1 MTHASPR
8 AGSRLVIL
16 DHAVAD
22 REILQTAVLPEF
34 EVLLLTGDRDGVAQ
48 ISDHL
53 RAIGPVDQL
62 AIVAHGFPGGL
73 QLGNGELS
81 LGTLERDRA
90 ALATWLNPH
99 GNLLLYGCNVAA
111 GDAGAEFVE
120 KLQRLTNGNVA
131 ATASTVGNAALGGT
145 WTLDGTAASP
155 FRPTNLAAYPAVL
168 SSYTIEQ
175 LISPGGFGSAAGV
188 GQSFT
193 VPTTGL
199 LTAVTVDV
207 FGTLF
212 PNGTLSLYLNGG
224 SPSAP
229 LYSQA
234 VSWTNND
241 GFNDTF
247 TLSTPFPVTAGQT
260 YVFFLTSNVGGI
272 ALGGAFADL
281 YAGGNFVQ
289 GNPNVSIPNQDLAF
303 RLQIDPPASAPSAP
317 PPPPEASLSLSP
329 DAPADGT
336 PTPIPLGY
344 LLGESPQP
352 FPVNLGNGGGQ
363 QLNFL
368 PPEISAA
375 SGFPG
380 GIVPVNFPS
389 GLAPGQRATGSLIP
403 ASDLPPGQYRYIFSQ
418 VSNAPNNP
426 VYNFPIDLTVS
437 LPTPEFLAG
446 KLPADATTLVGNGRT
461 LGGPGSQI
469 INGGDGDD
477 PLFGNQGSDLLT
489 GGGGNDSL
497 FGGQGTDWLLGG
509 PGDDLLSGDFG
520 DDVLIGGPGAD
531 TFALQKGQG
540 IDSIWDFEVG
550 IDKIGLRGGLKFE
563 DLTIKPVSFSSQIFV
578 GDELLGQVIGVAP
591 AALGAANFIAI

>member
-99 GNLLLYGCNVAA
+99 GDLLLYGCNVAA

-145 WTLDGTAASP
+145 WILDGTAASP
-155 FRPTNLAAYPAVL
+155 FRPTSLDAYPAVL
-168 SSYTIEQ
+168 SYTIEQ
-175 LISPGGFGSAAGV
+175 TIGDTIPGTLRI

-193 VPTTGL
+193 VTQTGT
-199 LTAVTVDV
+199 LTAITVDARDVNRSVTLNIYPLSDGAV
-207 FGTLF
+207 FGA
-212 PNGTLSLYLNGG
+212 SLHSQVVSLVAGGGLNDRF
-224 SPSAP
+224 
-229 LYSQA
+229 
-234 VSWTNND
+234 V
-241 GFNDTF
+241 
-247 TLSTPFPVTAGQT
+247 LSTPVPVTAGQT
-260 YVFFLTSNVGGI
+260 YAFLLDGGTEGVRIATSAFGPGNDFYSGGSLLFSSGHPGAMNDLVFRVEI
-272 ALGGAFADL
+272 A
-281 YAGGNFVQ
+281 
-289 GNPNVSIPNQDLAF
+289 
-303 RLQIDPPASAPSAP
+303 PPSSAPP

-336 PTPIPLGY
+336 PTPIQLGY

-368 PPEISAA
+368 PPEVSAA

-418 VSNAPNNP
+418 VSNAINNP

-469 INGGDGDD
+469 INGGDGND
-477 PLFGNQGSDLLT
+477 PLFGNQGRDLLN

-497 FGGQGTDWLLGG
+497 FGGQGSDWLIGG
-509 PGDDLLSGDFG
+509 PGDDVLSGDFG

-563 DLTIKPVSFSSQIFV
+563 DLSIKPVSFSSQIFA

-591 AALGAANFIAI
+591 ASLGAANFTAI